1 MRCLQYYNRSR
12 GKTALGSRE
21 MIINYKFINTI
32 NKINKIIIFLQSRAI
47 SLIYKCVGDSVW
59 QSMENTTM
67 QFRIELGDE

>member
-32 NKINKIIIFLQSRAI
+32 NKINKIIIFL
-47 SLIYKCVGDSVW
+47 
-59 QSMENTTM
+59 
-67 QFRIELGDE
+67 